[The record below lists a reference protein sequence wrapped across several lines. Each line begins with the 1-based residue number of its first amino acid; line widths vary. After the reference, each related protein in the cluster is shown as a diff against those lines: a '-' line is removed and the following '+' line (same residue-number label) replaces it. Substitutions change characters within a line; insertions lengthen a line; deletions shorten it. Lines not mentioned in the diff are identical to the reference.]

1 MNPETLKEIQNQ
13 LNTLPKKVRDIISTI
28 DTTGEIVKMKEKH
41 NLMLDQISSLELETV
56 LTMIG
61 LEPAENF
68 VSNLKE
74 TLEVDEEKA
83 NAIAFDINEL
93 IFDKI
98 RKAMMEGDTSEEKGV
113 GDDLDRDSILNEIEN
128 PTPTFRPSTIEKKP
142 KIKDNLPEIAPL
154 NVLQKYTAPIT
165 TKNIIER
172 KLSEPTH
179 TAPKETEISL
189 KKIPQKNSMEPTQKP
204 AFDPYKETI

>member
-1 MNPETLKEIQNQ
+1 
-13 LNTLPKKVRDIISTI
+13 VRDIISTI

-154 NVLQKYTAPIT
+154 NVLQKYTKT
-165 TKNIIER
+165 
-172 KLSEPTH
+172 LS
-179 TAPKETEISL
+179 KESFL
-189 KKIPQKNSMEPTQKP
+189 SQPTQHQRKQKSLSKKSHRKIQWNQRRNP
-204 AFDPYKETI
+204 PLIHIRRRYNRNLVSFLRRSPHCHPRECGDPG